1 MINKF
6 KQHCENNNVKDV
18 EQMKEYIQQKI
29 DIINKTRGTNYTLA
43 DLLCSIDMDPE
54 TFYKELSKLFND
66 R

>member
-6 KQHCENNNVKDV
+6 KQHCEDNNVNDV

-43 DLLCSIDMDPE
+43 DLLGSIDMDPE
-54 TFYKELSKLFND
+54 TFYKELSKLFNNK
-66 R
+66 